1 MSTAPDIAQRTAAS
15 SIDVSFADCW
25 ITPAAQAAAQRVLAS
40 GWVTTG
46 TESQAFESEF
56 ATYVGAA
63 QAVTVSSCTAAIEL
77 ALRSLRLD
85 RGSLVLTSTM
95 TFCGAVHAIEHAGLR
110 PVLVDVD
117 PETGMPTPETVARAV
132 EGCGGGR
139 PPWCV
144 VHWAGDPLDLGPL
157 AAAAGLPAD
166 RVVEDA
172 AHAPRHRVAAAR
184 DVGTGSRDLLQLL
197 RHQEPARSA
206 RAAWSPPTTR
216 TGPPGSAGPGC
227 TACPQDAWRRYLPG
241 GSWRYDVAE
250 SGLKAN
256 MSDLPGGDRPGPARG
271 ARRVAG
277 PRALLAARYD
287 ALLAGVPGVRLP
299 HRPDPARRHAWHLYA
314 VQVDGRPLAR
324 RRRPGGWP
332 SAGIGTSVH
341 FIPLHRLSYFSATGR
356 SAGRPARR
364 GPAVRPAAVPSPLP
378 AADRRPGRRRV
389 RPCSG
394 RRRSP
399 RSART

>member
-1 MSTAPDIAQRTAAS
+1 MSTAPDIAQRTTAS

-85 RGSLVLTSTM
+85 RDSLVLTSTM

-110 PVLVDVD
+110 PVLVDVN

-132 EGCGGGR
+132 ESCERR
-139 PPWCV
+139 PAAMV
-144 VHWAGDPLDLGPL
+144 LVHWAGDPLDLGPL

-172 AHAPRHRVAAAR
+172 AHGLGSSWGGT
-184 DVGTGSRDLLQLL
+184 DVGTGSAVCFSFYATKNLPVGEGGMVTTDD
-197 RHQEPARSA
+197 PD
-206 RAAWSPPTTR
+206 RAAWIRRTR
-216 TGPPGSAGPGC
+216 LHGMS
-227 TACPQDAWRRYLPG
+227 QDAWRRYLPG

-256 MSDLPGGDRPGPARG
+256 MSDLSAAIGRAQLAALPEWQDR
-271 ARRVAG
+271 
-277 PRALLAARYD
+277 RALLAARYD

-299 HRPDPARRHAWHLYA
+299 HRPDPARGRHAWHLYA
-314 VQVDGRPLAR
+314 VQVEEGRSRDDVARGLAER
-324 RRRPGGWP
+324 GV
-332 SAGIGTSVH
+332 GTSVH
-341 FIPLHRLSYFSATGR
+341 FIPVHRLSHFSGLAPPGGLPGADVMFDRLLSLPLYPRLTTGQ
-356 SAGRPARR
+356 
-364 GPAVRPAAVPSPLP
+364 VDDVAAAL
-378 AADRRPGRRRV
+378 ADELEGAHR
-389 RPCSG
+389 
-394 RRRSP
+394 
-399 RSART
+399 